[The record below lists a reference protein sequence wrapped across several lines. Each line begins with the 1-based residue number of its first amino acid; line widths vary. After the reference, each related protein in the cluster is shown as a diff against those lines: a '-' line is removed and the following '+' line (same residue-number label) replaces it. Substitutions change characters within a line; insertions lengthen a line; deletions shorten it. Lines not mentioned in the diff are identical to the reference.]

1 LLKIVVTFAVA
12 AEFDPWRRMSRFEA
26 VRKNDVPTYSV
37 RIGDA
42 EVHAVITGIGTRS
55 VGNELQNLLV
65 DSDLCI
71 ATGLA
76 GGLRKPYRA
85 GTLLVARAVRTN
97 DTESKVGSHA
107 ALVECA
113 NQCGAAT
120 VDCFFTSSGVINSSA
135 DKLRLG
141 NIADAVEMESFHVL
155 SQAER
160 YGVPAVAVRAISDAV
175 ETDVPMDFSRV
186 IDRRGQIAWLPAL
199 GEIVKRP
206 TRIPH
211 LVRFGIE
218 SSHAVKQ
225 LALFLDR
232 YIKLLIRRTDLQFS
246 IVRAGA
252 K

>member
-26 VRKNDVPTYSV
+26 VPKNGLPTYSV

-55 VGNELQNLLV
+55 VGNEFQNLFA
-65 DSDLCI
+65 DADFCI

-76 GGLRKPYRA
+76 GGLKKSYRA
-85 GTLLVARAVRTN
+85 GALLVARAIRTN
-97 DTESKVGSHA
+97 DTEVKVRSHA

-113 NQCGAAT
+113 NDCGAAA
-120 VDCFFTSSGVINSSA
+120 VDCFFTSGGVMNSSE
-135 DKLRLG
+135 KLRLG

-160 YGVPAVAVRAISDAV
+160 YGVPAVAVRAISDPV

-186 IDRRGQIAWLPAL
+186 IDGRGQIAWFRAL
-199 GEIVKRP
+199 SEIVKRP
-206 TRIPH
+206 TRIPQ

-218 SSHAVKQ
+218 SSHAAKQ

-232 YIKLLIRRTDLQFS
+232 YIKLLIGRTDLQFS
-246 IVRAGA
+246 IIRAGA